1 MGGKLM
7 SDKNVHQTSHQLVV
21 LLIQAVLFAGLLYLA
36 TVLGLDR
43 ESFMGD
49 VAMLIIAG
57 TIAIIFVTFKPLAPG
72 IIPNHMSMGAKQ
84 KGTLLSFSN
93 NGENKK
99 C

>member
-1 MGGKLM
+1 M
-7 SDKNVHQTSHQLVV
+7 SDKNVHLASHQLVV

-43 ESFMGD
+43 ESFTGD

-57 TIAIIFVTFKPLAPG
+57 TIAIIFVTFKPMAPG
-72 IIPNHMSMGAKQ
+72 MLTNYMSMGAQLKEN
-84 KGTLLSFSN
+84 LLSFSN

>member
-1 MGGKLM
+1 M
-7 SDKNVHQTSHQLVV
+7 SDKNVHLASHQLVV

-57 TIAIIFVTFKPLAPG
+57 TIALIFVMFKPLAPG
-72 IIPNHMSMGAKQ
+72 IIPNHMSMRAQQ
-84 KGTLLSFSN
+84 KGNLLSFSN

-99 C
+99 

>member
-1 MGGKLM
+1 M
-7 SDKNVHQTSHQLVV
+7 SDKNVHLASHQLVV

-43 ESFMGD
+43 ESFTGD

-57 TIAIIFVTFKPLAPG
+57 TIAIIFVTFKTMAPG
-72 IIPNHMSMGAKQ
+72 IPTNYMSMGAQQ